1 MPSIPPIKRFC
12 VDCGI
17 KHLIQDCPSN
27 LEFKGKTSLN
37 LVELIP
43 SPCQSS
49 SKSDPIVPINVITR
63 AQVREQEQSGEES
76 WKPKKSVRVKRN
88 LRYRKNRQKRIAE
101 AKNSAKETTQEIGSN
116 QSLRPNQQE
125 QENPQ
130 RMGIARDEPHLE
142 INRPQAVESGG
153 SVLADKHM
161 ETLEGLM
168 KAYEAR
174 LKARETIE

>member
-1 MPSIPPIKRFC
+1 M
-12 VDCGI
+12 DCGI

-27 LEFKGKTSLN
+27 LELKGKTSLN

-49 SKSDPIVPINVITR
+49 SESDPVVPINVITR
-63 AQVREQEQSGEES
+63 AQNREQEQSGEES
-76 WKPKKSVRVKRN
+76 LKPKKSVRAKRN

-116 QSLRPNQQE
+116 RSLRPNQQE

-130 RMGIARDEPHLE
+130 RMDIARDEPHLE
-142 INRPQAVESGG
+142 SNRAQTVESRG
-153 SVLADKHM
+153 SVLADKPM
-161 ETLEGLM
+161 ETL
-168 KAYEAR
+168 
-174 LKARETIE
+174 

>member
-1 MPSIPPIKRFC
+1 M
-12 VDCGI
+12 
-17 KHLIQDCPSN
+17 
-27 LEFKGKTSLN
+27 
-37 LVELIP
+37 
-43 SPCQSS
+43 
-49 SKSDPIVPINVITR
+49 
-63 AQVREQEQSGEES
+63 
-76 WKPKKSVRVKRN
+76 KPEKSVRAKRN

-125 QENPQ
+125 QEIPQ
-130 RMGIARDEPHLE
+130 QSGIAVDEPHFE
-142 INRPQAVESGG
+142 RNGPQAVESGG

-174 LKARETIE
+174 LKANKTIEQRWRRYPDPVNEERQLEMYRRLIEATQALLEKVSHPKTGENNNTSQEPNKTEPKKEDRQVEQSGNTQPLMCQN